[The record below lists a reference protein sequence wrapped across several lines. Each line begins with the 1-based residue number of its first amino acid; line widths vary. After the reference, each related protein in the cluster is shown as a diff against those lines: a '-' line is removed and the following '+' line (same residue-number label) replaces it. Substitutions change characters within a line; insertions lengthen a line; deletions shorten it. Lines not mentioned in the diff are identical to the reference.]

1 MHCNVYPI
9 FVKFVRLTH
18 SNKELLTYLLTS
30 GVDMQKLL
38 QYISTVDIR
47 AHVNNIDHAIVKDLR
62 ASPYKSVST
71 QSPALHSRF
80 SLDLCNSGSEPEMI
94 AGKTQNTHHR

>member
-30 GVDMQKLL
+30 CLWP
-38 QYISTVDIR
+38 
-47 AHVNNIDHAIVKDLR
+47 LR
-62 ASPYKSVST
+62 LGFELSNF
-71 QSPALHSRF
+71 R
-80 SLDLCNSGSEPEMI
+80 
-94 AGKTQNTHHR
+94 